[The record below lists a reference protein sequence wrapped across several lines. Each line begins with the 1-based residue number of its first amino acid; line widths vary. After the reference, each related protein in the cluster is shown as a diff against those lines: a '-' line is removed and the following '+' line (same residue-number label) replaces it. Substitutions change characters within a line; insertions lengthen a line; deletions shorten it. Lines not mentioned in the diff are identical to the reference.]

1 MALYQIKNFSEI
13 DFVNVDAVQDRFILP
28 NGEVYR
34 FSDHI
39 CHYCWS
45 GGTVLETDEGEKKYH
60 CLQCGNK
67 LAWSEFINDF
77 LEPKGDT
84 LEFLIPEHWTEEE
97 KQQWYQDYKER
108 RLAEEKI
115 REDMLRFGKE

>member
-28 NGEVYR
+28 SGEVYR

-45 GGTVLETDEGEKKYH
+45 GGTVLETDEGEKKYF

-67 LAWSEFINDF
+67 LAWSKFVNDF

-84 LEFLIPEHWTEEE
+84 LEFLIPEHWTNEE
-97 KQQWYQDYKER
+97 KQQWYEDYKER
-108 RLAEEKI
+108 RLAEEKV
-115 REDMLRFGKE
+115 REDILRFGRE